1 MLNCYRLM
9 EKLSLSMN
17 LKVERNTGLEQSIK
31 TCLLETDSQLTEA
44 ESRLQEFRLQEQNA
58 SAEDKLM
65 VRSRYSL
72 IYQVQSLKTSLDSI
86 ETLEEPGTLV
96 AKKVANQMPTLF
108 TTVLRRCTTNWVY
121 FKRTL
126 KEVLGTLPKSRTTS
140 TNTTPEATD
149 KDKVMKHQLAN
160 RSGNCLKEKGKIICC
175 LLVLKQQTHCSLKE
189 AFL

>member
-1 MLNCYRLM
+1 MFRTRVDKLKNQNTRMLGTVLNCYRLM

-108 TTVLRRCTTNWVY
+108 TTV
-121 FKRTL
+121 
-126 KEVLGTLPKSRTTS
+126 
-140 TNTTPEATD
+140 
-149 KDKVMKHQLAN
+149 
-160 RSGNCLKEKGKIICC
+160 
-175 LLVLKQQTHCSLKE
+175 
-189 AFL
+189 